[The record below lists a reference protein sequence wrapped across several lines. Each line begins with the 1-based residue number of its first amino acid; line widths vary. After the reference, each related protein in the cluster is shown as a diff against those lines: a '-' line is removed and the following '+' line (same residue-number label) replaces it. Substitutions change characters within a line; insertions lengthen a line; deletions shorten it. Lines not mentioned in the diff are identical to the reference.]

1 MGDFINI
8 NNMYSLIKINTTI
21 VFFKNVHMQW
31 TEFWFSIE
39 IIFCKTKSLRS
50 FYNDNFI

>member
-21 VFFKNVHMQW
+21 DFFQKCTHAMN
-31 TEFWFSIE
+31 
-39 IIFCKTKSLRS
+39 
-50 FYNDNFI
+50 